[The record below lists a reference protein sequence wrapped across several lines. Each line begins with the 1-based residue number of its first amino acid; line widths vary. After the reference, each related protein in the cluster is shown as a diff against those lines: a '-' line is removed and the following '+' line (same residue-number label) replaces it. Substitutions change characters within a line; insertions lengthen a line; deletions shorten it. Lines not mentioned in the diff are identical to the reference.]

1 MKHMQ
6 KFTAAAM
13 AVLLLGFTVVPAFAE
28 TAPSAKEE
36 VIYAMADASGKVTD
50 AEAVN
55 IFAGGDIVDY
65 GDYSAVKPLNTND
78 TITQNGDQIAFSST
92 ADKVYYQGT
101 MKNAALPW
109 NISIRYY
116 LDGKE
121 YAPQDVAGKS
131 GALEIRFSVTKNE
144 SCGGSFY
151 DDYALQASFTLD
163 TERCQNIVSNGATVA
178 NVGSDK
184 QLTYTILPGKGID
197 TVITAD
203 VTDFEMDAAAI
214 NGVRLNLDV
223 DVDDTDLMDKVDE
236 LVSAIGNLDDG
247 AWELHDGTEELYDAT
262 KTLNSKVG
270 DLHSGVGDLTA
281 GAGDLYTGL
290 TDITAQNQ
298 QADQLYLGY
307 VKSQADSIYLAYVTT
322 QADALYAQV
331 AAQAVRE
338 QLIQSGYSEAQ
349 ADAYLQTA
357 DGQTL
362 VAQTV
367 SNMTEEQ
374 KAQILNAAVAKLTD
388 EQKEQIL
395 QGAVASLTEE
405 QKAEIREA
413 YIQQMMASDDVTSQ
427 INAAVATVSAAKQ
440 VSELKGQLD
449 SYGVFYQGLV
459 AYTDAVSSAAAGAK
473 SLKLNMDTLYSNTGK
488 LKLSVDELSD
498 AVGELYDGTGE
509 LTDGTTEFVDKT
521 SDMDTQISD
530 EIDSMTASL
539 SGGDGDAE
547 SFVSEKNTNVN
558 TVQFVIKTAAI
569 EKAETTTDNTVESA
583 PLTFWQK
590 LLRLVGLYA

>member
-6 KFTAAAM
+6 KFTAAAP
-13 AVLLLGFTVVPAFAE
+13 AVLLGSTVVPAFAE

-223 DVDDTDLMDKVDE
+223 DVDDTDLMDKADE
-236 LVSAIGNLDDG
+236 LVSAIGDLDDG

-298 QADQLYLGY
+298 QLTDGAYTAYEGLCTAAAAALNARLETNGMDAVTLTPSTYSAVLMGLLEKLDADEVYQEAYDTALQQVTQQANQQADQLYLGY
-307 VKSQADSIYLAYVTT
+307 VKSQAGSIYLAYVTT

-357 DGQTL
+357 DGTVYPLLRKLKADGL
-362 VAQTV
+362 VTTYLQEK
-367 SNMTEEQ
+367 SGGPPR
-374 KAQILNAAVAKLTD
+374 KYYKLTQLG
-388 EQKEQIL
+388 E
-395 QGAVASLTEE
+395 
-405 QKAEIREA
+405 
-413 YIQQMMASDDVTSQ
+413 DV
-427 INAAVATVSAAKQ
+427 
-440 VSELKGQLD
+440 
-449 SYGVFYQGLV
+449 Y
-459 AYTDAVSSAAAGAK
+459 
-473 SLKLNMDTLYSNTGK
+473 NMDR
-488 LKLSVDELSD
+488 
-498 AVGELYDGTGE
+498 
-509 LTDGTTEFVDKT
+509 
-521 SDMDTQISD
+521 
-530 EIDSMTASL
+530 
-539 SGGDGDAE
+539 AE
-547 SFVSEKNTNVN
+547 YLRF
-558 TVQFVIKTAAI
+558 
-569 EKAETTTDNTVESA
+569 AETVRE
-583 PLTFWQK
+583 
-590 LLRLVGLYA
+590 LLKEDDDHEEN